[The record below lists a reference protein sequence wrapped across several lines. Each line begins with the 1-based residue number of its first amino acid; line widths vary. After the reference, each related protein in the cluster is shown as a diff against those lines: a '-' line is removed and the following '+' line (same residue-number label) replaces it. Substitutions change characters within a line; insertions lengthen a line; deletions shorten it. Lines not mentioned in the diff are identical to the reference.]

1 MGPGVARGATVTL
14 WWLLPLVALLSLA
27 LTGWVRREAEAWG
40 LLDIPNARSAHS
52 RATPRGGGLAIVVAF
67 FGALVVLV
75 VQEGLE
81 WHLWWALLGAGAVA
95 AVGFLDDRRSV
106 PVRWRLL
113 THGLAAVWALAW
125 VGEPPVVMFGQI
137 VDLGGWGHVLAA
149 LYLVW
154 LLNLYNF
161 MDGIDGLAGVETIT
175 VAAAAAF
182 LYLLS
187 GASGESLNSAL
198 VPAVLA
204 AAALGFLC
212 WNFPPARIFMG
223 DVGSGFVG
231 LVFGILSLEAAV
243 AVPRWLW
250 VWLVLL
256 AVFVVDATGTVLIR
270 LARGARLSEAH
281 SGHAYQMAARR
292 WGHRHVTI
300 AVAAIN
306 LCWLTPLAALIALD
320 MLDGATAFVIACMP
334 LALLMAGLRAGELTR
349 GAV

>member
-1 MGPGVARGATVTL
+1 MTL

-27 LTGWVRREAEAWG
+27 LTGLVRRVAEARG

-67 FGALVVLV
+67 FGALLVLV
-75 VQEGLE
+75 VQGELA
-81 WHLWWALLGAGAVA
+81 WHLWWALLGASAVA
-95 AVGFLDDRRSV
+95 MVGFLDDRRSV

-125 VGEPPVVMFGQI
+125 VGGLPAVVVFGHI
-137 VDLGGWGHVLAA
+137 VDLGGLGHVLAA

-175 VAAAAAF
+175 AGAAAAF
-182 LYLLS
+182 LCLLS

-198 VPAVLA
+198 VPATLA
-204 AAALGFLC
+204 AAAMGFLC

-223 DVGSGFVG
+223 DVGSGFIG
-231 LVFGILSLEAAV
+231 LVFGILSLQAAV
-243 AVPRWLW
+243 GAPRWLW

-256 AVFVVDATGTVLIR
+256 AVFVVDATGTLLIR
-270 LARGARLSEAH
+270 LASGERLSEAH

-292 WGHRHVTI
+292 WGHRRVTI

-320 MLDGATAFVIACMP
+320 MLDGATVFVVACVP
-334 LALLMAGLRAGELTR
+334 LALLMAGLRAGELTP